1 MKKTIITLSALF
13 ISFFAMAQDDAN
25 KNEYSFFEDG
35 NSYWTVDATFGV
47 IAGWDGQSDV
57 ERLGDQVNVG
67 LTIGAA
73 RTFESNLFTSASVS
87 FSVAESTGLWDNP
100 LEYLSVNLE
109 GGYKFKTGTFFVPFV
124 ALGANYLNA
133 PNTIANSKSS
143 IAINPSAGV
152 NAWFK
157 NSTFGLTTKFGYRIA
172 SDDYMGSHRYLTVGI
187 IKKF

>member
-13 ISFFAMAQDDAN
+13 ISFIALAQETY
-25 KNEYSFFEDG
+25 KEEGRFFEKG

-47 IAGWDGQSDV
+47 IAGWDAESDV
-57 ERLGDQVNVG
+57 QRLGDKVNVG
-67 LTIGAA
+67 VTLGVA
-73 RTFESNLFTSASVS
+73 RTFESNFFASASTS
-87 FSVAESTGLWDNP
+87 FSVAKETSLWSNP
-100 LEYLSVNLE
+100 VDYFSINLE

-124 ALGANYLNA
+124 ALGVNYLNA

-143 IAINPSAGV
+143 FAFNPSAGV
-152 NAWFK
+152 NAWIK
-157 NSTFGLTTKFGYRIA
+157 NSTWGFTTKFGYRIA